1 MMKKSGS
8 IIEAAAGAVIFVIGL
23 VLCFHNYVQKGNT
36 AYAVSLLVA
45 IVGVIVLIAGICN
58 LYVTDRKSTR
68 LNSSHRL
75 ESRMPSSA

>member
-45 IVGVIVLIAGICN
+45 IAGVIVLIA
-58 LYVTDRKSTR
+58 KK
-68 LNSSHRL
+68 
-75 ESRMPSSA
+75 SSAILNLRKMSILY